1 MKTFARNLYLTTAD
15 SKKVRI
21 VLFAISIAMFV
32 VTAGAPEA
40 TGGFVR

>member
-1 MKTFARNLYLTTAD
+1 MKNIARSLYLTAAD

-21 VLFAISIAMFV
+21 ALFALSIAMFV
-32 VTAGAPEA
+32 ITAGAPEA